1 MSIPKREDQY
11 SSTLHNRGGARA
23 GSGPKP
29 KPIEDRIK
37 PKLVGFTTD
46 NERKI
51 KAIVKRLKEDKRFK
65 VELNLSE
72 SKVIRIAIDLLD
84 MRDLR
89 RALRS

>member
-37 PKLVGFTTD
+37 PKLLGLSSNNISKIEGYV
-46 NERKI
+46 ERLASKQKVSQAKI
-51 KAIVKRLKEDKRFK
+51 V
-65 VELNLSE
+65 
-72 SKVIRIAIDLLD
+72 RIAIDLLR
-84 MRDLR
+84 MSELR
-89 RALRS
+89 RALK